1 MTKVDIKDSKKKLQ
15 AKYYYNAICAK
26 LQLDAQIYN

>member
-15 AKYYYNAICAK
+15 AKYYYNAICVK

>member
-15 AKYYYNAICAK
+15 AKHYYNATCAK